1 MVRWREGRQVV
12 EGLANSALTASV
24 LATAAVTMC
33 AAAYAS
39 GTKPTAAKALS
50 LTEQGPKLSGA
61 GEVGHGAFGDT
72 VALSGDGT
80 TAMVAAPQ
88 DKNATG
94 AVWVFVRSG
103 STWEPQG
110 GKITASG
117 ESKHGFLGIS
127 VALSQDGNTALVGSA
142 KDAKGEGAAYVF
154 TRSGAVWTQRARLT
168 GAEEAG
174 HGNFGR
180 RVALSADGQTALIGG
195 FADNDNAGAAWVF
208 ARSGESWSQLGP
220 KLTGTSELGAGQ
232 FGGDVALSGDGET
245 ALIGGP
251 TDNGAAGA
259 VWFFT
264 RSGETFVPQ
273 GPKATVSGEVGAAEF
288 GRSLSLTSDGATAL
302 IGGPADSG
310 GNGAAWVFTR
320 VGEAW
325 SQSSELTGPPAKGH
339 AEFATD
345 VALAGDGEAALIGA
359 PKTHV
364 GLGGA
369 AWLFT
374 LQGGE
379 WTRQSEPLTG
389 GAETKHSDF
398 GRSVAL
404 SQDGETAFVGGPK
417 DHKLGAAWAYGN

>member
-1 MVRWREGRQVV
+1 MARWRRARQVV
-12 EGLANSALTASV
+12 EGPAHGVLIAVA
-24 LATAAVTMC
+24 LATAGVAMC
-33 AAAYAS
+33 SAAYAS
-39 GTKPTAAKALS
+39 GITPAARKATS
-50 LTEQGPKLSGA
+50 LTEQGPKLSGT

-80 TAMVAAPQ
+80 TAIVGAPQ

-103 STWEPQG
+103 NSWEPQG

-117 ESKHGFLGIS
+117 ESKHGFFGIG

-154 TRSGAVWTQRARLT
+154 TRSAGVWTQRARLT
-168 GAEEAG
+168 GAEEIG
-174 HGNFGR
+174 HANFGR
-180 RVALSADGQTALIGG
+180 RVALSDNGQTALIGG
-195 FADNDNAGAAWVF
+195 FADSDNVGAAWVF

-220 KLTGTSELGAGQ
+220 KLTGTSEVGAGQ
-232 FGGDVALSGDGET
+232 FGADVALSGDGET

-259 VWFFT
+259 VWFFA
-264 RSGETFVPQ
+264 RSGEMWAPQ
-273 GPKATVSGEVGAAEF
+273 GAKVTTSSEVGAAEF
-288 GRSLSLTSDGATAL
+288 GRSLSLTDDGGTAL
-302 IGGPADSG
+302 IGGPADG
-310 GNGAAWVFTR
+310 GGVGAAWVFTR
-320 VGEAW
+320 SGEAW

-339 AEFATD
+339 GDFGTD
-345 VALAGDGEAALIGA
+345 VALAGNGESALIGA
-359 PKTHV
+359 PKAHI
-364 GLGGA
+364 GEGGA

-379 WTRQSEPLTG
+379 WARQSEPLTG

-398 GRSVAL
+398 GRSVTL
-404 SQDGETAFVGGPK
+404 SQDGATAFVGGPK
-417 DHKLGAAWAYGN
+417 DHKLGAAWAYAN